1 MEKYSKNIFNL
12 CMGIYKYMEYIY
24 CIYTYIYVCI
34 LYICGIYTVF
44 IWKINGS
51 PMYIVMMRKKIG
63 KINPGIPNSKDGMK
77 M

>member
-1 MEKYSKNIFNL
+1 
-12 CMGIYKYMEYIY
+12 
-24 CIYTYIYVCI
+24 VCI